1 MGPFTNNPP
10 LVVIAGPTASG
21 KSALALKL
29 AERFGGEIVAADSR
43 TIYRGMDIGTAKPTP
58 EDQRAIPHHLL
69 DMAAPDELI
78 TVADFQKMALS
89 AINQIGRGRR
99 LAIMV
104 GGNGLYVDAVI
115 YGFQFRKR
123 QSIYEREWLEEA
135 PIEELQ
141 QELAE
146 RGIDLPANV
155 KNRRHLIGAL
165 EIGGVVKDERR
176 LRPNTLVLGI
186 DISKDELDAR
196 ITSRVAGMFAQ
207 GLEVEVRGLVSRYGW
222 TGQLPETIGYA
233 EFRHYLSGELSHEQL
248 IQDIALHTR
257 QYAKRQKTWFKRNS
271 DIHWISNPEEAVDL
285 VTTFLN
291 N

>member
-186 DISKDELDAR
+186 DVSKDELDAR